1 MAGGGETSQAAEKKE
16 VTNLTAR
23 DLEILSAAWNCMKTQ
38 PEVSYVRAAAPT
50 IASAVLE
57 RPSPQLHPHLI
68 MLHRIYTRT
77 ETSLID
83 VAAQMDYEKLAGA
96 CGMTN
101 PRSASNAW
109 SSIKK
114 KLFANVPAAAVD
126 KDGKGP
132 KTPGGRKRK
141 TKAEEAAAPAADG
154 SEDDKKEDAATPAKK
169 KRATPAKKKAPK
181 SAAKVKDEDTDEEDK
196 KEVKKKVVKKSK
208 AAVKAEAK
216 SEEDEDTD
224 AGPEGAEEVPVTE
237 VQDGEI

>member
-1 MAGGGETSQAAEKKE
+1 MAGAAESSQAAEKKE

-38 PEVSYVRAAAPT
+38 PEVSYAKAAAPT
-50 IASAVLE
+50 IATAVLE
-57 RPSPQLHPHLI
+57 RPSPQMHPQLI

-77 ETSLID
+77 DTSLID
-83 VAAQMDYEKLAGA
+83 VAAQMDYEKLANA

-132 KTPGGRKRK
+132 KTPGRKRK
-141 TKAEEAAAPAADG
+141 TKAEETTAPAADG
-154 SEDDKKEDAATPAKK
+154 SEEDKKEDAATPAKK

-181 SAAKVKDEDTDEEDK
+181 SAAKVKDEGSGDEDK
-196 KEVKKKVVKKSK
+196 KEVKAKVKKAK
-208 AAVKAEAK
+208 AAVKAEPK
-216 SEEDEDTD
+216 SDEDMD
-224 AGPEGAEEVPVTE
+224 SDEGPEGAEEVPVTQ
-237 VQDGEI
+237 VDDGEV

>member
-1 MAGGGETSQAAEKKE
+1 MAGAAESSQAAEKKE

-38 PEVSYVRAAAPT
+38 PEVSYAQAVAPT
-50 IASAVLE
+50 VESAVLE
-57 RPSPQLHPHLI
+57 RPSPHSHPRLI

-77 ETSLID
+77 ETALID
-83 VAAQMDYEKLAGA
+83 VSAQMDYEKLAGA

-114 KLFANVPAAAVD
+114 KLFANVPAAAVE
-126 KDGKGP
+126 KDGKAP
-132 KTPGGRKRK
+132 KTPGRKRK
-141 TKAEEAAAPAADG
+141 TKAEETAAPAADG
-154 SEDDKKEDAATPAKK
+154 SDEDKKEEVATPAKK

-181 SAAKVKDEDTDEEDK
+181 SASKVKDEGSEEEEK
-196 KEVKKKVVKKSK
+196 KEVKPKAKKSK
-208 AAVKAEAK
+208 ASVKAEPK
-216 SEEDEDTD
+216 SDEDLESD

-237 VQDGEI
+237 VHDGEV